1 MSNFLSVR
9 LRKQPDA
16 WSEGVPLP
24 LSSVQISRITADI
37 GKDGQD
43 GHVLR
48 VRHIFV
54 LFRSDA
60 LVQSNPS
67 SLCVSLA
74 RRTLMA
80 ACLYM
85 CLPCL
90 HRWSCAQFAKPH
102 ENSQSDV
109 CTYSPTYLCFIK
121 WSRLKDDNGRAAQ
134 HPPVPSMRYLT
145 TRTIHHEDT
154 NLHRHNTQRHA
165 FLQWTLSVQNALS
178 AQINS

>member
-9 LRKQPDA
+9 LRKHPDA
-16 WSEGVPLP
+16 WPEGVPLP

-67 SLCVSLA
+67 SLCISLA

-80 ACLYM
+80 ACLYIY
-85 CLPCL
+85 LPCL

-109 CTYSPTYLCFIK
+109 GTHLPTFAL
-121 WSRLKDDNGRAAQ
+121 LNGAGSKVIMGGQ
-134 HPPVPSMRYLT
+134 LNIPQS
-145 TRTIHHEDT
+145 
-154 NLHRHNTQRHA
+154 
-165 FLQWTLSVQNALS
+165 LQ
-178 AQINS
+178 